1 MKSRPLRW
9 LAVILVNVGI
19 LAAIE
24 LGSALFIRKHYKKA
38 NARFRQASVVEHPF
52 ALPVGYEMR
61 ANALITNSKGTMRI
75 RTDEKGHAIV
85 PDALPSPRFTLAV
98 LGGSAMFGTGV
109 RDNAVTVPAQVQTLL
124 RREYGL
130 DVNVINLSARGY
142 VSLQEL
148 LVLNQCLAE
157 QNFDMVISVSGYNDL
172 MRFLK
177 GDPHPSYVVNSDAVV
192 LVRQVEAGNLVIA
205 NLVPALRRISQT
217 ANLLALVME
226 GRHEKAMQKW
236 KAAKEELA
244 AMERNQKGPSA
255 PKGNRESAKADHEVQ
270 KRKREGPKQESP
282 APSPRFLDAH
292 LANYAMMNAICET
305 HHTYFKLFFQPSLF
319 TKANFSAEEK
329 ERLLRKDCSGSQDKL
344 DAMTLA
350 HRTYRA
356 AFDAVPKPFPFTDL
370 SGAF

>member
-1 MKSRPLRW
+1 
-9 LAVILVNVGI
+9 
-19 LAAIE
+19 
-24 LGSALFIRKHYKKA
+24 
-38 NARFRQASVVEHPF
+38 
-52 ALPVGYEMR
+52 
-61 ANALITNSKGTMRI
+61 
-75 RTDEKGHAIV
+75 
-85 PDALPSPRFTLAV
+85 
-98 LGGSAMFGTGV
+98 TGV
-109 RDNAVTVPAQVQTLL
+109 TDNAVTVPAQVQTLL

-130 DVNVINLSARGY
+130 DVNVINLSARGF

-177 GDPHPSYVVNSDAVV
+177 GDPHPSYVMRSNSDAVV
-192 LVRQVEAGNLVIA
+192 LVRRVEAGNLVIT
-205 NLVPALRRISQT
+205 NVVPALRRISQT
-217 ANLLALVME
+217 ANLVALVME
-226 GRHEKAMQKW
+226 KRREKAKENW

-244 AMERNQKGPSA
+244 AKQRNQEAPKKGPSA
-255 PKGNRESAKADHEVQ
+255 PKGNRESAKADHEIQ
-270 KRKREGPKQESP
+270 KRKREGPKQEPS
-282 APSPRFLDAH
+282 APSPKFLGAH
-292 LANYAMMNAICET
+292 LANYAMMNTICEV
-305 HHTYFKLFFQPSLF
+305 HHTYFKLFFQPSVF

-370 SGAF
+370 SGAFGQTDTQIYLDGCHYNEDGSTQLARVIAADLAPIIRSRLATPKPQP